1 MQKLKYFIFLLCII
15 FFSGLS
21 IIKSLPKEGLD
32 CSGAC
37 VKSNDGKNT
46 NTFIVMMI
54 LIVIIVWIVMIQ

>member
-1 MQKLKYFIFLLCII
+1 MQKIKYFIFLLCII
-15 FFSGLS
+15 LFS
-21 IIKSLPKEGLD
+21 SLAFIKEGLD

-37 VKSNDGKNT
+37 VTTKNP